1 MCWTYIKNNF
11 NTVRDI
17 KRDEKMG
24 THAIFLY
31 KKKKNSIKAYIFSKL
46 IFRINEIIT
55 KMSVGY
61 IWNFKND
68 ANIYPEERIN

>member
-1 MCWTYIKNNF
+1 M
-11 NTVRDI
+11 
-17 KRDEKMG
+17 KRWGLMPYSY
-24 THAIFLY
+24 T
-31 KKKKNSIKAYIFSKL
+31 KKKNSIKAYIFSRL

>member
-1 MCWTYIKNNF
+1 M
-11 NTVRDI
+11 
-17 KRDEKMG
+17 KRWGLMPYSY
-24 THAIFLY
+24 T
-31 KKKKNSIKAYIFSKL
+31 KKKSIKAYIFSKL